1 MTTYRLAALRCGAE
15 IAGGSVVDPGAL
27 APGAEVLLPYFCF
40 LVDTGSTRVLV
51 DCGPHPDLPT
61 RVSPETARS
70 LRLGSNGALR
80 TGLATLGITP
90 GSIDAVVLTHL
101 HYDHCGGLAL
111 LPRAEVYVSEAE
123 LAFAADPNAPQ
134 REAYV
139 RQDFADLAR
148 PRLHLL
154 SGEHDLL
161 GDGSIV
167 VFPAP
172 GHTPGHQAVLVT
184 SGEVRVLLAGDA
196 SYRLEALL
204 AGRPSGYL
212 WDVGIALETLALLRN
227 RARDEPA
234 SLVLSHDVPAELAR
248 GGWTTGPG
256 ASAQGSST
264 GHR

>member
-1 MTTYRLAALRCGAE
+1 MSTHRLAALRCGAE
-15 IAGGSVVDPGAL
+15 IAGGSIVDPGAL
-27 APGAEVLLPYFCF
+27 APSAEALLPYFCF

-51 DCGPHPDLPT
+51 DCGPHPELPA

-70 LRLGSNGALR
+70 LRLGPDGTLRAGLSAL
-80 TGLATLGITP
+80 GVTP
-90 GSIDAVVLTHL
+90 ASIDAVVLTHL

-123 LAFAADPNAPQ
+123 FAFATDPNAPQ

-161 GDGSIV
+161 GDGSV
-167 VFPAP
+167 VILPAP
-172 GHTPGHQAVLVT
+172 GHTPGHQVVLVT

-212 WDVGIALETLALLRN
+212 WDVDIALETLAFLRN

-234 SLVLSHDVPAELAR
+234 SLVLSHDVPVELAQ
-248 GGWTTGPG
+248 GGWFTGPG
-256 ASAQGSST
+256 ASAEGSST
-264 GHR
+264 GPR